1 MAWIELHQALVAHP
15 KTKRLARRLGV
26 NLPTAIGTLACLWCW
41 CVEYAQDGNLE
52 RFDAQDI
59 ADAAEWT
66 GDPEALIA
74 ALVEASFVDAE
85 NDVLRIHNWHKYA
98 GRLMEQRRHHAANKQ
113 RARALYDN
121 AELTKFVRDRDGD
134 CCRYCGVTA
143 NFRDRKGAGG
153 GTYDHVDPDGP
164 NTLDNIVVAC
174 RACNAG
180 KGRRTPDAARMP
192 LLPPT
197 GKSARN
203 LHVGADKSAITVPN
217 LTQHDQDPP
226 QPPKGGG
233 VVASGEPEVDPA
245 PAPEPFED
253 GPVREPSDGDD
264 ILEAKSPSLVQV
276 PAPSSRQ
283 VRPAPKPR
291 DVYTS
296 DFEAFWKLREW
307 SGDKPVAHKHWVAAG
322 LDVDEA
328 KREVVMAAVAAQ
340 LADRAK
346 AATAGVWYANWK
358 HAEGWISG
366 QRWNDPLKCEAGP
379 KVVPIASGPADDL
392 AGHRKLV
399 AWCHS
404 DRERIEVLV
413 DRARGVNKV
422 VLDLAEALEILEG
435 RGIDAA
441 IRWVAMATRAG
452 VQARQGVSRG

>member
-1 MAWIELHQALVAHP
+1 MAIIAQQAATIAQLV
-15 KTKRLARRLGV
+15 
-26 NLPTAIGTLACLWCW
+26 
-41 CVEYAQDGNLE
+41 
-52 RFDAQDI
+52 
-59 ADAAEWT
+59 ADAAE
-66 GDPEALIA
+66 L
-74 ALVEASFVDAE
+74 
-85 NDVLRIHNWHKYA
+85 
-98 GRLMEQRRHHAANKQ
+98 
-113 RARALYDN
+113 RALLA
-121 AELTKFVRDRDGD
+121 AEKAKTEARREKAAEKKRRQRGDVPTDVPGQSRDMSPETLTPPVPP
-134 CCRYCGVTA
+134 TSPA
-143 NFRDRKGAGG
+143 
-153 GTYDHVDPDGP
+153 P
-164 NTLDNIVVAC
+164 
-174 RACNAG
+174 
-180 KGRRTPDAARMP
+180 RTPHPHPPHNPP
-192 LLPPT
+192 LNPAHVP
-197 GKSARN
+197 A
-203 LHVGADKSAITVPN
+203 HVGAP
-217 LTQHDQDPP
+217 
-226 QPPKGGG
+226 
-233 VVASGEPEVDPA
+233 EPL
-245 PAPEPFED
+245 PFED